1 MAFVDTQT
9 TTAAKFCLFSCR
21 VATKPKTV
29 VIFGTCTSR
38 TLLLAIH
45 NDTIPKTNR
54 TDAGRPSLWQHLAG
68 LQKSDC
74 IRIESTFSRLMGRQE
89 YRLAWALV
97 RRTFWLDHS
106 TVHNHRHSIQH
117 TTYTHTAYKHHV
129 IVNVKER
136 YETNIDE
143 YRLVLLLSFLN
154 CVSYVCQ
161 SLSNTFYFV
170 AAISNFLMDCIV

>member
-29 VIFGTCTSR
+29 VIFGTCMST

-45 NDTIPKTNR
+45 NDKIQITNG
-54 TDAGRPSLWQHLAG
+54 TDAGRPSSWQHLDG
-68 LQKSDC
+68 LQKTDC

-89 YRLAWALV
+89 YRLVWALV

-106 TVHNHRHSIQH
+106 TIYHIPQIPH
-117 TTYTHTAYKHHV
+117 TTHH
-129 IVNVKER
+129 IPR
-136 YETNIDE
+136 IPDTNIT
-143 YRLVLLLSFLN
+143 LSSPSRN
-154 CVSYVCQ
+154 DTKRT
-161 SLSNTFYFV
+161 LSNT
-170 AAISNFLMDCIV
+170 D